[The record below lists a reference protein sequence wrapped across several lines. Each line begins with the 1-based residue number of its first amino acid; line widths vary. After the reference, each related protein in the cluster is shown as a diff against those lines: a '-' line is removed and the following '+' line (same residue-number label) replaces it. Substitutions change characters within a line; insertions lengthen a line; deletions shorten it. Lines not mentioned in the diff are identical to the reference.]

1 MQTESAAPVGVDGVK
16 VESGAAPATA
26 GTTEPEGTGASI
38 SMEGLTDEQK
48 YELEVAEYR
57 RKMVV
62 YEQEKAKYDA
72 EMAVYNK
79 KVKETHKQVAEKVS
93 ASNKLACRPLTEVP
107 FASLKDAI
115 ERLLPYHIYEA
126 PDEDEAHHGLV
137 PPIVER
143 RKRKDGERV
152 RTAAEA
158 KKENGEK
165 KDVDDDG
172 ETRDGGVKRE
182 GDDSAEDTTEEVE
195 VCPAR
200 SRTQAWSEL
209 CAQYARDFKREL
221 DDKRRRVDAFDA
233 GIWSASDAGDGSGV
247 EETISGAGRD
257 KTRGPSA
264 LRPEEAY
271 VAEMLAFEETKRR
284 HEELRAEVRRAEAE
298 VRRFRD
304 EQLARLANR
313 EIVDGATVSGD
324 AGKSGEPDPSR
335 PDVPKPSTNVLPGVP
350 IARAD

>member
-1 MQTESAAPVGVDGVK
+1 
-16 VESGAAPATA
+16 
-26 GTTEPEGTGASI
+26 
-38 SMEGLTDEQK
+38 MEGLTDEQK
-48 YELEVAEYR
+48 YELEMAEYR

-143 RKRKDGERV
+143 RKRKGGEGA

-200 SRTQAWSEL
+200 SRTQAWVEL

-233 GIWSASDAGDGSGV
+233 GTRSYASDDASAVLAGKGRG
-247 EETISGAGRD
+247 ETA
-257 KTRGPSA
+257 GPSA

-304 EQLARLANR
+304 EQLAGWRTGSSDGAGSPATRASLANR
-313 EIVDGATVSGD
+313 TRRGRTCLHHRRTSFPACR
-324 AGKSGEPDPSR
+324 SR
-335 PDVPKPSTNVLPGVP
+335 GRTDRMAPAQP
-350 IARAD
+350 

>member
-1 MQTESAAPVGVDGVK
+1 MQTESAAPIGVDGVK

-26 GTTEPEGTGASI
+26 GTTEPEGTGASV

-48 YELEVAEYR
+48 YELEMAEYR

-72 EMAVYNK
+72 EMAAYNK

-115 ERLLPYHIYEA
+115 ERLLPYHVYEA

-143 RKRKDGERV
+143 RKRKDGEGGTT
-152 RTAAEA
+152 TAAEA
-158 KKENGEK
+158 KKEKGEK
-165 KDVDDDG
+165 RGDDDS
-172 ETRDGGVKRE
+172 EVKRE

-233 GIWSASDAGDGSGV
+233 GIRSAAAGDGSG
-247 EETISGAGRD
+247 SD
-257 KTRGPSA
+257 TRGPSA

-313 EIVDGATVSGD
+313 ERDGGVPGD

-335 PDVPKPSTNVLPGVP
+335 PDVPTPSTNVLPGVP

>member
-143 RKRKDGERV
+143 RKRKDGEGGTT
-152 RTAAEA
+152 TAAEA
-158 KKENGEK
+158 KKEKGEK
-165 KDVDDDG
+165 RGDDDS
-172 ETRDGGVKRE
+172 EVKRE

-233 GIWSASDAGDGSGV
+233 GTRSYASDDASAVLAGKGRG
-247 EETISGAGRD
+247 ETA
-257 KTRGPSA
+257 GPSA

-271 VAEMLAFEETKRR
+271 VAEMLAFQETKRR

-313 EIVDGATVSGD
+313 ERDGGVLGD

-335 PDVPKPSTNVLPGVP
+335 PDVPTPSTNVLPGVP

>member
-1 MQTESAAPVGVDGVK
+1 MQTESAAPTGVDGVK
-16 VESGAAPATA
+16 VESGAAPVTA
-26 GTTEPEGTGASI
+26 GTTEPEGTGASV

-48 YELEVAEYR
+48 YELEMAEYR

-72 EMAVYNK
+72 EMAAYNK

-137 PPIVER
+137 PPVMER
-143 RKRKDGERV
+143 RRKKRKAREGG
-152 RTAAEA
+152 TTSAEA
-158 KKENGEK
+158 G
-165 KDVDDDG
+165 KDEGAPQRGDGDDDS
-172 ETRDGGVKRE
+172 EPREGVKNSA
-182 GDDSAEDTTEEVE
+182 DDSAEDTTEDVE

-200 SRTQAWSEL
+200 SRTQAWVEL

-233 GIWSASDAGDGSGV
+233 GTRSYASDDASAVLAGKGRG
-247 EETISGAGRD
+247 ETA
-257 KTRGPSA
+257 GPSA

-271 VAEMLAFEETKRR
+271 VAEMLAFQETKRR
-284 HEELRAEVRRAEAE
+284 HEELRAEVARAEAE

-304 EQLARLANR
+304 EQLARLANLER
-313 EIVDGATVSGD
+313 EGGVHGGGAGEP
-324 AGKSGEPDPSR
+324 GEPDRSKT
-335 PDVPKPSTNVLPGVP
+335 DVPEPSTNALPGVP
-350 IARAD
+350 IARADQ

>member
-26 GTTEPEGTGASI
+26 GTTEPEGTGASV

-143 RKRKDGERV
+143 RKRKDGEGG
-152 RTAAEA
+152 TDGGG
-158 KKENGEK
+158 GEEGK
-165 KDVDDDG
+165 GRKADGDDDG
-172 ETRDGGVKRE
+172 RSRRE

-233 GIWSASDAGDGSGV
+233 GTRSAAGGRRLGFGHGRRPRGSV
-247 EETISGAGRD
+247 
-257 KTRGPSA
+257 
-264 LRPEEAY
+264 
-271 VAEMLAFEETKRR
+271 
-284 HEELRAEVRRAEAE
+284 RAEAGGG
-298 VRRFRD
+298 VRGGDVGVRGDETTARGAAGGGEAGRGGGETVQGRAAGSAGEQGASTAGFRRRGQVWGTGPVAAGRAYTID
-304 EQLARLANR
+304 ERPSRRADR
-313 EIVDGATVSGD
+313 EGGLIGRRSGATL
-324 AGKSGEPDPSR
+324 
-335 PDVPKPSTNVLPGVP
+335 TL
-350 IARAD
+350 

>member
-143 RKRKDGERV
+143 RKRKDGEGV

-165 KDVDDDG
+165 KDGDDDG
-172 ETRDGGVKRE
+172 EARE

-247 EETISGAGRD
+247 ETISGAGRD

-313 EIVDGATVSGD
+313 EIVDGATVSSD

>member
-1 MQTESAAPVGVDGVK
+1 MQTESAAPIGVDGVK

-26 GTTEPEGTGASI
+26 GTTEPEGTGASV

-48 YELEVAEYR
+48 YELEMAEYR

-72 EMAVYNK
+72 EMAAYNK

-115 ERLLPYHIYEA
+115 ERLLPYHVYEA

-143 RKRKDGERV
+143 RKRKDGEGGTT
-152 RTAAEA
+152 TAAEA
-158 KKENGEK
+158 KKEKGEK
-165 KDVDDDG
+165 RGDDDS
-172 ETRDGGVKRE
+172 EVKRE

-233 GIWSASDAGDGSGV
+233 GIRLAAAGDGSG
-247 EETISGAGRD
+247 SD
-257 KTRGPSA
+257 TRGPSA

-313 EIVDGATVSGD
+313 ERDGGVHGD

-335 PDVPKPSTNVLPGVP
+335 PDVPTPSTNVLPGVP

>member
-26 GTTEPEGTGASI
+26 GTTEPEGTGASV

-48 YELEVAEYR
+48 YELEMAEYR

-72 EMAVYNK
+72 EMAAYNK

-115 ERLLPYHIYEA
+115 ERLLPYHVYEA

-143 RKRKDGERV
+143 RKRKDGEGGT
-152 RTAAEA
+152 TAAEA
-158 KKENGEK
+158 KKEKGEK
-165 KDVDDDG
+165 RGDDDS
-172 ETRDGGVKRE
+172 EVKRE

-233 GIWSASDAGDGSGV
+233 GIRSATAGDGSG
-247 EETISGAGRD
+247 SD
-257 KTRGPSA
+257 TRGPSA

-313 EIVDGATVSGD
+313 ERDGGVPGD

-335 PDVPKPSTNVLPGVP
+335 PDVPTPSTNVLPGVP

>member
-143 RKRKDGERV
+143 RKRKDGEGGTT
-152 RTAAEA
+152 TAAEA
-158 KKENGEK
+158 KKEKGEK
-165 KDVDDDG
+165 RGDDDS
-172 ETRDGGVKRE
+172 EVKRE

-209 CAQYARDFKREL
+209 CAQYARDF
-221 DDKRRRVDAFDA
+221 
-233 GIWSASDAGDGSGV
+233 
-247 EETISGAGRD
+247 
-257 KTRGPSA
+257 
-264 LRPEEAY
+264 
-271 VAEMLAFEETKRR
+271 
-284 HEELRAEVRRAEAE
+284 
-298 VRRFRD
+298 
-304 EQLARLANR
+304 
-313 EIVDGATVSGD
+313 
-324 AGKSGEPDPSR
+324 
-335 PDVPKPSTNVLPGVP
+335 
-350 IARAD
+350 

>member
-1 MQTESAAPVGVDGVK
+1 MPTESAAAPEGADVVK
-16 VESGAAPATA
+16 EEPGAAPETDA
-26 GTTEPEGTGASI
+26 GSTEPKAEPGTSVPP
-38 SMEGLTDEQK
+38 SMEDLTEEQK
-48 YELEVAEYR
+48 HEAEAAEYR
-57 RKMVV
+57 RQMLA

-72 EMAVYNK
+72 EMAAYNK

-115 ERLLPYHIYEA
+115 ERLLPYHVYEA

-143 RKRKDGERV
+143 RKRKDGEGGT
-152 RTAAEA
+152 TAAEA
-158 KKENGEK
+158 KKEKGEK
-165 KDVDDDG
+165 RGDDDS
-172 ETRDGGVKRE
+172 EVKRE

-233 GIWSASDAGDGSGV
+233 GTRSAAAGDGSG
-247 EETISGAGRD
+247 SD
-257 KTRGPSA
+257 TRGPSA

-313 EIVDGATVSGD
+313 ERDGGVPGD

-335 PDVPKPSTNVLPGVP
+335 PDVPTPSTNVLPGVP

>member
-1 MQTESAAPVGVDGVK
+1 MQTESAAPTGVDGFK

-26 GTTEPEGTGASI
+26 GTTEPEGTGASV

-57 RKMVV
+57 REMVV
-62 YEQEKAKYDA
+62 YEREKAKYDA

-93 ASNKLACRPLTEVP
+93 ASNKLACRPRTEVP

-137 PPIVER
+137 PPVMERR
-143 RKRKDGERV
+143 RKRKRKAREGG
-152 RTAAEA
+152 TTSAEA
-158 KKENGEK
+158 GKEEGEERLM
-165 KDVDDDG
+165 DDD
-172 ETRDGGVKRE
+172 ESEPRDFVKNSA
-182 GDDSAEDTTEEVE
+182 DDPSAEDATEEEVE

-200 SRTQAWSEL
+200 SRTQAWVEL

-233 GIWSASDAGDGSGV
+233 GSYVSNDASDVKKERG
-247 EETISGAGRD
+247 ETARC
-257 KTRGPSA
+257 PSA

-284 HEELRAEVRRAEAE
+284 HETLRAEVARAEAE

-304 EQLARLANR
+304 ERLANLER
-313 EIVDGATVSGD
+313 EGGVFVLSP
-324 AGKSGEPDPSR
+324 GEPNPSKTGGAE
-335 PDVPKPSTNVLPGVP
+335 PFTNALPGVP
-350 IARAD
+350 IARADQ